1 MFSLTNYYKANTRV
15 TTSLG
20 DSWLLTT
27 PWQQELAACRLTVGL
42 SVPLQPTPSLGAQVG
57 RPLVSGGPL
66 KVWRL
71 WGRALKSRWGVECEP
86 YFLSAPFTDLC
97 PDRFRDHSEL
107 KNLCGTQGAG
117 GVQRLRVRS
126 PKQAWRLG
134 LAGLGLGADHE
145 ALTLHRGAWPSCLA
159 WWGAR
164 PCVWEGLEG
173 TALLVGD
180 IPHGWRLVPRARSSR
195 VGQLRN
201 IPVPGHC
208 LPFCCSSPV
217 VLL

>member
-1 MFSLTNYYKANTRV
+1 M
-15 TTSLG
+15 
-20 DSWLLTT
+20 
-27 PWQQELAACRLTVGL
+27 TVGL

-57 RPLVSGGPL
+57 QPLVSGGPL

-126 PKQAWRLG
+126 PKQA
-134 LAGLGLGADHE
+134 
-145 ALTLHRGAWPSCLA
+145 
-159 WWGAR
+159 
-164 PCVWEGLEG
+164 
-173 TALLVGD
+173 
-180 IPHGWRLVPRARSSR
+180 
-195 VGQLRN
+195 
-201 IPVPGHC
+201 
-208 LPFCCSSPV
+208 
-217 VLL
+217 